1 MAPKSIGIM
10 PSSRMEDDFPST
22 RGKEKSSGISR
33 ACEAEVSDDQQ
44 LPLKGAHD
52 LVIETSFLVFA
63 GEICFT

>member
-1 MAPKSIGIM
+1 MALESIGIM

-33 ACEAEVSDDQQ
+33 ACEAGVSDGQQ
-44 LPLKGAHD
+44 LPIKGAND

-63 GEICFT
+63 GEICCT